1 MRKKDARRSRDDDKA
16 APAARAEPRSRPK
29 LKPKKRPAGSER
41 GEPKEIAV
49 FDPDAVERVLDAL
62 PPRDQV
68 ARASDRLA
76 ALGSSSRMEALIAL
90 HASELCVGDVAA
102 VLSLSMSATS
112 TMLKQMRALGLVTT
126 RHAGK
131 QIYYKPASLQT
142 RALLD
147 LSFKLDETPA
157 P

>member
-1 MRKKDARRSRDDDKA
+1 MGKKEPKRARDDDKSPLA
-16 APAARAEPRSRPK
+16 TKSEPRSRPR
-29 LKPKKRPAGSER
+29 LKPKKRPAGSDR

-49 FDPDAVERVLDAL
+49 FDPDAVEKVLDAL

-68 ARASDRLA
+68 ARVADRLA
-76 ALGSSSRMEALIAL
+76 GLGSSSRLEALIAL
-90 HASELCVGDVAA
+90 TASELCVGDVAA

-112 TMLKQMRALGLVTT
+112 TMLKQLRALGLVTS

-131 QIYYKPASLQT
+131 QIYYKPASDKT
-142 RALLD
+142 KALLD
-147 LSFKLDETPA
+147 LSFKLDETPT